1 MKRITKCKS
10 KHGDRGLLLSLVCA
24 GVVAT
29 SMAGCAEAPYVTA
42 HDSGY
47 YYPTD
52 PTGNNVQDYVRDVWA
67 RRVAHEP

>member
-10 KHGDRGLLLSLVCA
+10 KHGERGLLLSLMCA

-42 HDSGY
+42 HGSGY
-47 YYPTD
+47 YYPTGD
-52 PTGNNVQDYVRDVWA
+52 CMQDYVRDVWA